1 MEDEIALIL
10 ILQRRKSFIY
20 FVHYLPGFPPT
31 PYNDISR
38 ISYPTS
44 ELSNAIQAF
53 CANGHRLLV
62 INCMLDLFA
71 ACSAVC
77 FNDFD
82 DDDMIYRL
90 MMAGG
95 GGS

>member
-1 MEDEIALIL
+1 MLYIL
-10 ILQRRKSFIY
+10 SY
-20 FVHYLPGFPPT
+20 SLPGFPPT

-71 ACSAVC
+71 ACSADC
-77 FNDFD
+77 FHDFD
-82 DDDMIYRL
+82 DDDDML
-90 MMAGG
+90 
-95 GGS
+95 

>member
-1 MEDEIALIL
+1 MLYIL
-10 ILQRRKSFIY
+10 SY
-20 FVHYLPGFPPT
+20 SLPGFPPT

-71 ACSAVC
+71 ACSA
-77 FNDFD
+77 DFDD